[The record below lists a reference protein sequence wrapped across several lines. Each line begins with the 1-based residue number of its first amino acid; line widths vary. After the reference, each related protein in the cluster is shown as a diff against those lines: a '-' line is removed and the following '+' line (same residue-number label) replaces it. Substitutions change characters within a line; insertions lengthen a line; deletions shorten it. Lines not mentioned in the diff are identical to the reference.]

1 MLYVVM
7 KVKAPVRAPINPL
20 TTPEIR
26 AKNYDMEASKLTFG
40 LDAILEIA

>member
-1 MLYVVM
+1 MYVVM

-26 AKNYDMEASKLTFG
+26 AKKYDMGVGKLTFG
-40 LDAILEIA
+40 LDAILEIP